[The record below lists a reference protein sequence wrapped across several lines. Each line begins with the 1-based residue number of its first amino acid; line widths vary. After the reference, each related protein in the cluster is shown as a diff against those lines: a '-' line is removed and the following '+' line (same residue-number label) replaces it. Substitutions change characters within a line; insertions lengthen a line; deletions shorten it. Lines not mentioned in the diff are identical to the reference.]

1 MAACW
6 RITGSS
12 IFEEPCP
19 YWEIDWTREVKEAL
33 DLDVTGGEQ
42 DNYLPVWRYIIATG
56 AVDVVQPDVCYVG
69 GLTRAL
75 AVAELAEQAGLLC
88 TPHSANLS
96 LVTVFT
102 LPHDGRN
109 FECRTLCR
117 VFDRTREEYY
127 PWQTGLFSPALVA
140 RDGKVQIPEGPGW
153 GVEISPDWLAAADYQ
168 ISELD

>member
-1 MAACW
+1 M
-6 RITGSS
+6 
-12 IFEEPCP
+12 
-19 YWEIDWTREVKEAL
+19 
-33 DLDVTGGEQ
+33 
-42 DNYLPVWRYIIATG
+42 
-56 AVDVVQPDVCYVG
+56 QPDVCYVG

-102 LPHDGRN
+102 LHMMGAISNAGPYVEFSIEPD
-109 FECRTLCR
+109 
-117 VFDRTREEYY
+117 EEYY